1 MIIGIDEAG
10 RGPVIGPMVIAGVLA
25 TEEDGEEF
33 LKKGVKDS
41 KRLSPGRR
49 VELSKMIREKAK
61 VFVEVLSPERIDSER
76 EHETLN
82 LIEARNYAKVIAN
95 LIVDMDPEQLK
106 GTTVFVDSVD
116 VNEGRFRDTIKAFLP
131 ETLRAVKIVSKH
143 KADDLF
149 PIVGAASIIAKTMRD
164 ADVRKIAKELGR
176 EMGSGYPSD
185 PLTVQFLKSWLD
197 EHGDVPPH
205 VRRSWKTIKDLLK
218 DRNTKYMTLDDYSRE
233 G

>member
-41 KRLSPGRR
+41 KRLTPGRR
-49 VELSKMIREKAK
+49 VELAEMIRDKAK
-61 VFVEVLSPERIDSER
+61 VFLEVIGPERIDAER

-82 LIEARNYAKVIAN
+82 VIEARNYAKILAN

-106 GTTVFVDSVD
+106 NTTAFVDSVD
-116 VNEGRFRDTIKAFLP
+116 VNEGRFKDTIKALLP

-143 KADDLF
+143 KADDLY
-149 PIVGAASIIAKTMRD
+149 PIVGAASIIAKTRRD
-164 ADVRKIAKELGR
+164 ADVKKIGKELGK
-176 EMGSGYPSD
+176 ELGSGYPSD
-185 PLTVQFLKSWLD
+185 PLTVKFLKSWLD

-205 VRRSWKTIKDLLK
+205 VRRSWKTIKDLIK